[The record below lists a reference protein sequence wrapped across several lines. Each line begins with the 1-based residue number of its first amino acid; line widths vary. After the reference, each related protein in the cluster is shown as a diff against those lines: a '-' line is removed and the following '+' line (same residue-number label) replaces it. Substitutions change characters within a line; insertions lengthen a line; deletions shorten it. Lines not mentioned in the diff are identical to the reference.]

1 MQSHRNC
8 LFLHVLFLSIVT
20 LTLTGTASAER
31 GAPSPQTGGSVALF
45 GIIYSVDGIDITTE
59 AFGGSGALADDAN
72 WCGMGVGFKQG
83 ATEAQDRIYLTDEC
97 GAGGEDIALLTG
109 VEPEP
114 SYAAGAGF
122 TSSSYVVQQGDGGGE
137 DPAGIDWI
145 SDGDTGAGI
154 DDNVRVVR
162 SSWPNLDLVGIDAD
176 TFPLADLTTNLVDE
190 DDTSGYRSEFASTTT
205 GSCTNWAEGMGDRPT
220 RMYVAGYFDD
230 GPHFAYQAFDL
241 TASAFVNTNSYWLD
255 SIGVPDDTAHVG
267 RDLRGMAFDG
277 VNSYVMVKKPRVAEC
292 WIYQFRGAFPD
303 PPASGSAPLPS
314 SHSFACRLDTSTGIA
329 WPEGEPGVASG
340 PHRAGIACGRMVQ
353 IGGQSYP
360 VFYVLCEKFL
370 YTLVPQEPSSVENAD
385 QYK

>member
-1 MQSHRNC
+1 MA
-8 LFLHVLFLSIVT
+8 L
-20 LTLTGTASAER
+20 AER
-31 GAPSPQTGGSVALF
+31 GSPAPQVGGSVVLF

-59 AFGGSGALADDAN
+59 AFGGAGALADDPN

-97 GAGGEDIALLTG
+97 GNGGEDIALLTG

-114 SYAAGAGF
+114 SFAPGSGF
-122 TSSSYVVQQGDGGGE
+122 TSSSYIVQQGDGGGE
-137 DPAGIDWI
+137 DPAGVDWI
-145 SDGDTGAGI
+145 TDDETGANA

-162 SSWPNLDLVGIDAD
+162 SSWPNLDLVAVDTD
-176 TFPLADLTTNLVDE
+176 TFPRADLTTGLVDE

-205 GSCTNWAEGMGDRPT
+205 GSCTDWTEGMGDRPT

-241 TASAFVNTNSYWLD
+241 TTLGFVNNNSYWFD

-267 RDLRGMAFDG
+267 RDLRGMACDG
-277 VNSYVMVKKPRVAEC
+277 TDYYVMARKPGVDEC
-292 WIYQFRGAFPD
+292 WIYRFPGPLPD
-303 PPASGSAPLPS
+303 PPATASAALPFT
-314 SHSFACRLDTSTGIA
+314 HEIDNQLDTTTGIA
-329 WPEGEPGVASG
+329 WPEGDPGVASG

-360 VFYVLCEKFL
+360 VFYILCEKFL
-370 YTLVPQEPSSVENAD
+370 YTLVPQQPSGVGNFSE
-385 QYK
+385 YR